1 MSASH
6 RTNGNCRIAVDNE
19 KFLFLFNDL
28 TAANWVYSTKEDA
41 SDADLLNSFLEIHRI
56 FLGRLNRQEKGIFD
70 RVPKPHLVKV
80 VRGWASLYRCTL
92 GLLRSQ
98 YPRSKFTKDLII
110 GCTNWS
116 EHLNISAGG
125 LIVIDHSS
133 RYAEFWAE
141 RSIKTK
147 EGYSSLQSRRSF
159 VGSQAFNDYAEMV
172 RRNEFL
178 ALDGF
183 SNGVTSYDM
192 MLFLRDSGCNQAT
205 FASGMDRLGWRLVR
219 GDKTSIGNI
228 FRIYSQLKDA
238 DLHPAQSASVL

>member
-1 MSASH
+1 MSAPH
-6 RTNGNCRIAVDNE
+6 RTTDNYSIAVDNE

-41 SDADLLNSFLEIHRI
+41 SDKDLLNSFAEIHRI
-56 FLGRLNRQEKGIFD
+56 FLNRLNRQEKGIFD

-80 VRGWASLYRCTL
+80 IRGWASLYRCTL
-92 GLLRSQ
+92 GLLRNQ
-98 YPRSKFTKDLII
+98 YPRSKFTRDLII
-110 GCTNWS
+110 GHTNWS
-116 EHLNISAGG
+116 ERLNISASG

-147 EGYSSLQSRRSF
+147 EGYSSLESRRSF
-159 VGSQAFNDYAEMV
+159 VGSPAFNGYAELV
-172 RRNEFL
+172 RKNEFL

-192 MLFLRDSGCNQAT
+192 MLFLRDSDCTQAT
-205 FASGMDRLGWRLVR
+205 FASEIDRLGWRLVR
-219 GDKTSIGNI
+219 GDDTSIGNI

-238 DLHPAQSASVL
+238 DLHPTQSASVL